1 MQCLSFMDFT
11 NDDIYLLY
19 RRFDKLQTGQL
30 SFQEFNKVVL
40 PFSRE
45 YANLIKDR
53 SEFYSRRNCHA
64 SKYFN

>member
-45 YANLIKDR
+45 YANLI
-53 SEFYSRRNCHA
+53 
-64 SKYFN
+64 